1 MVRKEKVPDN
11 IIMEVLEDRKIQT
24 IFWFI
29 VTFAFKHKPY
39 QIWFLAGYRTE
50 HILKTPIWHVSTKYV
65 PKSQNSVNI
74 YGFRDILYFPAI

>member
-11 IIMEVLEDRKIQT
+11 IITEVLEDRKIQT

-39 QIWFLAGYRTE
+39 KYGSWLDTE
-50 HILKTPIWHVSTKYV
+50 
-65 PKSQNSVNI
+65 QNT
-74 YGFRDILYFPAI
+74 F